1 MEQFTAQFSWM
12 ISPSVMLAPY
22 GLLTGVCYRS
32 ATDHVTRKW
41 TEEWCQ
47 YCPVECGGSNSP
59 QTATGAGKEKRSP
72 GGGLADLEAASETED
87 LVQVIVS
94 NVPMRY
100 PTYYIWSVMRT
111 VQSTRVP
118 SINWWFLK
126 DYIVSTVS
134 VAPPTPHSHA
144 LPSVPPMG
152 KLTDNFSNN
161 NSKPHN
167 VCVCVI
173 YFILFHLLF
182 V

>member
-47 YCPVECGGSNSP
+47 YYPVECGGNNSP

-94 NVPMRY
+94 NVLMRY
-100 PTYYIWSVMRT
+100 PTCYVMICDADIA
-111 VQSTRVP
+111 VNSAQSTGDFQSTSSFQRFRSLHRRPTLTPCPASLPWV
-118 SINWWFLK
+118 NWLTIFRT
-126 DYIVSTVS
+126 ITVNRI
-134 VAPPTPHSHA
+134 
-144 LPSVPPMG
+144 M
-152 KLTDNFSNN
+152 
-161 NSKPHN
+161 
-167 VCVCVI
+167 CVCVL
-173 YFILFHLLF
+173 FISFDLLF

>member
-47 YCPVECGGSNSP
+47 YYPVECGGNNSP

-100 PTYYIWSVMRT
+100 PTCYILVCDADSAVNSGAFNQLVISKGLHCFNGFGRSSDAPLSRPA
-111 VQSTRVP
+111 QRP
-118 SINWWFLK
+118 S
-126 DYIVSTVS
+126 
-134 VAPPTPHSHA
+134 H
-144 LPSVPPMG
+144 G
-152 KLTDNFSNN
+152 
-161 NSKPHN
+161 
-167 VCVCVI
+167 
-173 YFILFHLLF
+173 
-182 V
+182 